1 MMEKIL
7 LKLFNW
13 LVPRTPV
20 RYTSHGIRLGDLPK
34 WKPVWIASVWL
45 RDLGWYESYNQGKPS
60 SGCGCRRDIY
70 AMWRWSSGDMHARI
84 TKSNAWD
91 PSLLEYYPN
100 WSRNDF
106 LRLIKKMDGSEWL

>member
-7 LKLFNW
+7 LKLFDW

-20 RYTSHGIRLGDLPK
+20 RYSNGVRLGGLPK

-45 RDLGWYESYNQGKPS
+45 RDKGWYASFNQGNPRNS
-60 SGCGCRRDIY
+60 CGCRRDIY
-70 AMWRWSSGDMHARI
+70 AMWRWSSGDRHARI

>member
-1 MMEKIL
+1 MNL
-7 LKLFNW
+7 
-13 LVPRTPV
+13 T
-20 RYTSHGIRLGDLPK
+20 IRVNHQVAMGAGVISMPCGDGQ
-34 WKPVWIASVWL
+34 A
-45 RDLGWYESYNQGKPS
+45 GT
-60 SGCGCRRDIY
+60 
-70 AMWRWSSGDMHARI
+70 MHARI